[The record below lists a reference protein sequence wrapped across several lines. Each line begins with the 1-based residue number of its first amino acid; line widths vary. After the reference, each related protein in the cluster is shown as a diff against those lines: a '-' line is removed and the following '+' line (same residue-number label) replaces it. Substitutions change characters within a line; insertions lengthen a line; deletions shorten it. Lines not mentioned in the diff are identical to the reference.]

1 MLDMCSDVRPIA
13 SNISEL
19 TNNDN
24 MCIYET
30 ALDKSSTKVD
40 RLYTTASV
48 MPMFRKG
55 GKSDVSNYRPT
66 ILNLLYNHIA
76 ASSLLYK
83 YQCRFLPGHSAVHHF
98 IELIHHTCIA
108 TICHVFCDTSKAFD
122 RTWHRS

>member
-1 MLDMCSDVRPIA
+1 MLAAQYLRLVNMFEDMCSDVRPIA

-55 GKSDVSNYRPT
+55 GKSDVRY
-66 ILNLLYNHIA
+66 
-76 ASSLLYK
+76 
-83 YQCRFLPGHSAVHHF
+83 
-98 IELIHHTCIA
+98 
-108 TICHVFCDTSKAFD
+108 VF
-122 RTWHRS
+122 